1 MDRKKHQKKL
11 WVGEIMRGLK
21 VIRGNILFLCLGLT
35 FSPYG
40 NLAAVVAC
48 CVGAISFVNW
58 VFKKDVEFTKEN
70 QAQKKTDTPGS
81 LASQ

>member
-11 WVGEIMRGLK
+11 WIGENMRGLK
-21 VIRGNILFLCLGLT
+21 IIRGNILFLCLGLT

-40 NLAAVVAC
+40 NIAALVAC

-58 VFKKDVEFTKEN
+58 VFNQDTEYEQGN
-70 QAQKKTDTPGS
+70 QAQKKTDAPGS
-81 LASQ
+81 LVSH